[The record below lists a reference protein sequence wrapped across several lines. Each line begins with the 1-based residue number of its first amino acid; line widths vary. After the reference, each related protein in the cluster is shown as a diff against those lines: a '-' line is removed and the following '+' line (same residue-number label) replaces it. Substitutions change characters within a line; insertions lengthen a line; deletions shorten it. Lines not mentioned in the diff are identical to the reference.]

1 MVSKTRARTETAKQE
16 RRQQIL
22 NVARELFVER
32 GMAFSML
39 EVAQAANLAKGTSY
53 LYFATKEELLLS
65 LLTQEL
71 AGWFV
76 EFDAVLDSPTPGA
89 IAKSLSSRP
98 ILVRLLALQASILEQ
113 NLSFEAALAFK
124 TFLAVESAKV
134 IPKLE
139 RHLPETNGLEV
150 LQILNALVIGLAQ
163 LAQPS
168 QTVQQALEAEHLKT
182 MHLDFEIALERGIFV
197 LWKGFL

>member
-1 MVSKTRARTETAKQE
+1 VVSKARARTNTAKQE
-16 RRQQIL
+16 RRQHL
-22 NVARELFVER
+22 LEVAKGLFNKH

-39 EVAQAANLAKGTSY
+39 QVAQAAKLAKGTTY
-53 LYFATKEELLLS
+53 LYFATKEELLLA

-71 AGWFV
+71 EAWFL
-76 EFDAVLDSPTPGA
+76 EFGQILDAPN
-89 IAKSLSSRP
+89 AKQLAHSLSSRP
-98 ILVRLLALQASILEQ
+98 LLVRLLALQASILEQ

-124 TFLAVESAKV
+124 TFLAAESAKV

-139 RHLPETNGLEV
+139 RHLPNTNGLEV

-168 QTVQQALEAEHLKT
+168 QTVQLALQAKHLKT
-182 MHLDFEIALERGIFV
+182 MHIEFETALERSINV

>member
-1 MVSKTRARTETAKQE
+1 MVSKTRARTDTAKEQ
-16 RRQQIL
+16 RRQHL
-22 NVARELFVER
+22 LAVARELFIER

-39 EVAQAANLAKGTSY
+39 EVAQTANLAKGTSY

-71 AGWFV
+71 AGWFL
-76 EFDAVLDSPTPGA
+76 EFGVVLDTPTPSA

-98 ILVRLLALQASILEQ
+98 LLVRLLALQASILEQ

-124 TFLAVESAKV
+124 TFLAEESAKV
-134 IPKLE
+134 IPKLKQ
-139 RHLPETNGLEV
+139 HLPKTNGLEV

-168 QTVQQALEAEHLKT
+168 KTVQQALEADHLKT
-182 MHLDFEIALERGIFV
+182 MHVDFETALERSIYV